1 MQQLKIEGLLFFK
14 LLIISK
20 VLHLALV
27 KDVPSSAISQLEKK
41 GKAIYLEKRKSQ
53 IETYYSL

>member
-1 MQQLKIEGLLFFK
+1 MQQLTIEGFLFFK
-14 LLIISK
+14 SLIISK

-27 KDVPSSAISQLEKK
+27 KDVTSIAISQFEKN